1 MNLYLV
7 VLIVVL
13 ALLAVFAFRVVTR
26 PQPRMTPLAAVA
38 FAFVL
43 AGVVFGEV
51 RLVGY
56 GLMGIGV
63 ALAIADIVLQRRHA

>member
-7 VLIVVL
+7 VLLVVL
-13 ALLAVFAFRVVTR
+13 ALLAVFVFRVFTR
-26 PQPRMTPLAAVA
+26 PQPRLTPLAAVA

-43 AGVVFGEV
+43 AGVVFGET

-56 GLMGIGV
+56 GLMGVGV